1 MRSATPPS
9 CTTKQDYT
17 VFCFLDSARSW
28 ANVAIFVQTDWR
40 WSSLVVLA
48 WPDNASP
55 PRYAGECHC
64 VSPQLSCLLPEAPC
78 TNAIRTAQSI
88 VADVA
93 ALGDGVGDGQAMDL
107 LSENGIGALA
117 RCRLHRSEH
126 DLHKVIRDFDLE
138 LPIPLYKVP
147 GQDFEALHIRDW
159 ISLIL
164 RKDLWHTLSGLD
176 KPDPERCRRI
186 WRGFWRKYRQQNG
199 GHPIFEMEAKGLIKL
214 ENSAACLFHGDE
226 GRGKKEEAILVM
238 SMFSIMG
245 KGTRASQRCQE
256 ERYLSQRLNYGGHTF
271 LSRRMLVGCPQPCEV
286 YLALLEVRQSTWLLK
301 GRQIH
306 EVNGSGWSL
315 LDVLAIG
322 LFNTKQA
329 FSKKTFY
336 SRGQSSLQMGM
347 EMISEVRQR
356 YKEPS
361 GICHLCLADQPG
373 FPYEEMGR
381 VSPNWL
387 RNMNLVSPFASPPE
401 LLQVPH
407 NPSRSSEFV
416 CIDAWHSWHL
426 GLGKNFLGSA
436 LVLANAHFE
445 GSTIPLRFEAMS
457 EHYLAWC
464 KRRRQQPYLTK
475 IAKET
480 CHWDASRPCGGW
492 NKGSVTTVVCA
503 WLIAV
508 CEEFMESVQ
517 RDELMLLAYQAA
529 KHIHSAM
536 EALYR
541 EDLWIR
547 DSKAREIGQDGIESL
562 FKYTVLAKKAFDSG
576 KRLFALMPKGHILD
590 HVFLTGLYLPSL
602 TQFHILN
609 PMAHGCQMSE
619 DFSGPELGL

>member
-1 MRSATPPS
+1 M
-9 CTTKQDYT
+9 
-17 VFCFLDSARSW
+17 
-28 ANVAIFVQTDWR
+28 
-40 WSSLVVLA
+40 
-48 WPDNASP
+48 
-55 PRYAGECHC
+55 
-64 VSPQLSCLLPEAPC
+64 
-78 TNAIRTAQSI
+78 
-88 VADVA
+88 
-93 ALGDGVGDGQAMDL
+93 
-107 LSENGIGALA
+107 
-117 RCRLHRSEH
+117 
-126 DLHKVIRDFDLE
+126 
-138 LPIPLYKVP
+138 
-147 GQDFEALHIRDW
+147 
-159 ISLIL
+159 IL

-186 WRGFWRKYRQQNG
+186 WRDFWCKYRQQNG

-226 GRGKKEEAILVM
+226 GRGKKKKPYFVM

-271 LSRRMLVGCPQPCEV
+271 LSRMLVGCLPKSMYKKDES
-286 YLALLEVRQSTWLLK
+286 ALRGLLSFAGSEAKHMAVEGATNPRGERFWLVTVGCTGDWPFLYKAGFLKRSFYSGPKQSTD
-301 GRQIH
+301 GDGDDFR
-306 EVNGSGWSL
+306 GS
-315 LDVLAIG
+315 
-322 LFNTKQA
+322 TKN
-329 FSKKTFY
+329 
-336 SRGQSSLQMGM
+336 
-347 EMISEVRQR
+347 
-356 YKEPS
+356 KEPS
-361 GICHLCLADQPG
+361 GICHLCVADQSG

-387 RNMNLVSPFASPPE
+387 RTMNLVSPFASPPE

-464 KRRRQQPYLTK
+464 KRHRQQPYLTK

-480 CHWDASRPCGGW
+480 CHWDASWPCGGW

-503 WLIAV
+503 WLIAF

-517 RDELMLLAYQAA
+517 RDELMLLTYQAA

-590 HVFLTGLYLPSL
+590 HVFLTSLYLPSL

-619 DFSGPELGL
+619 DFIGRPSRVARRVSRRLQVKRVIERYLRSVYFHWKEAGYLD